1 MNTRTKSR
9 TSRWKP
15 LAGGVIAALLA
26 TSCVPGADGG
36 QPAGPAQTAPAVP
49 ESPMPLIGGGDQ
61 PSASDV
67 SIRWRPADMDQT
79 LEAGQYLVA
88 ELVNETDDFQ
98 QGQLVVVGSGLGGR
112 LVERHL
118 EDFQLGA
125 HATQEVRIPVA
136 KIPIQSETSTSF
148 VVAQAELT
156 RADGYVLRVRTE
168 PLYVHFQG
176 GFRTARFY
184 RADDVHRLAPRMPA
198 GLDPMSFRGRL
209 LETDG
214 RWSDVVA
221 GLAATADR
229 ASPGLQGPTS
239 VVLSPEGAPPV
250 AGAVAPLAPSQ
261 APVPGAPDTV
271 QQTGA
276 VTVNTTLCAT
286 WRVQFVD
293 SGFGEDVYPT
303 SYWQDVPAA
312 FANVW
317 VQQNSTGSWVFNGK
331 LSASGCVTVPLSS
344 LTTYT
349 WYQGSTEMGWSG
361 GPIMDNYLILNGVRN
376 IKWVTMAFTTGPA
389 NSTLNL
395 KPSYNDD
402 VVQVN
407 AVTAA
412 TLLREYYTDNG
423 MLNGTRYVTE
433 VRAPECGNELS
444 PACPYTS
451 GGVVKVGVNKQQGT
465 LMTTW
470 KFMIAH
476 ELGHAVQYAGMGYH
490 ESNYDWAG
498 APQLCRCSHVDA
510 LFGNSHCIQSRGS
523 IGGGQVE
530 GFAQAYA
537 ARVFNEDSQANA
549 TFVYYKPFFT
559 PYNNPNYKMNPP
571 MSFSAFSNNRFMSN
585 YCGAANKGVELDWM
599 QFYYQLTAQATLNK
613 TEMSYLF
620 SIYKLACTNNVNT
633 KCNGQTVTWEK
644 LRATAQTY
652 WGGNPIYTKFRDTG
666 VNAGV
671 NW

>member
-1 MNTRTKSR
+1 MNTRTK
-9 TSRWKP
+9 TPTFRWKT
-15 LAGGVIAALLA
+15 LAGGAVIALLA
-26 TSCVPGADGG
+26 TSCAPGADG
-36 QPAGPAQTAPAVP
+36 QQTAAPDVTAPASVP
-49 ESPMPLIGGGDQ
+49 DSPAPVIGGGDQ
-61 PSASDV
+61 PTASDV
-67 SIRWRPADMDQT
+67 SLRWRPADLNQAF
-79 LEAGQYLVA
+79 EAGQVLVA
-88 ELVNETDDFQ
+88 DLVNETDDLQ
-98 QGQLVVVGSGLGGR
+98 QGRLVLVGSGLGGR

-118 EDFQLGA
+118 EDFQLAPRG
-125 HATQEVRIPVA
+125 TQEVRIPVA
-136 KIPIQSETSTSF
+136 KVPVQSETSTSF

-156 RADGYVLRVRTE
+156 RPDGYVLRVRTE
-168 PLYVHFQG
+168 PMYFHFQG
-176 GFRTARFY
+176 GFRSARFY
-184 RADDVHRLAPRMPA
+184 RADDVHKLAPRLPA
-198 GLDPMSFRGRL
+198 NLDPMSVRGRMM
-209 LETDG
+209 ETDG
-214 RWSDVVA
+214 RWTEVVA
-221 GLAATADR
+221 GLAATADGT
-229 ASPGLQGPTS
+229 SPGLQGPTS
-239 VVLSPEGAPPV
+239 VVLSPAGAPPV
-250 AGAVAPLAPSQ
+250 PGAVVTPNQVA
-261 APVPGAPDTV
+261 VPGSDV
-271 QQTGA
+271 VKQTGA
-276 VTVNTTLCAT
+276 IAVNTTLCAT

-303 SYWQDVPAA
+303 SAWQDVPAA
-312 FANVW
+312 YANVW
-317 VQQNSTGSWVFNGK
+317 VQQNSNGSWVFNGK
-331 LSASGCVTVPLSS
+331 LSSSGCVTVPLSS

-361 GPIMDNYLILNGVRN
+361 GPIMDNYLMINGTRN
-376 IKWVTMAFTTGPA
+376 IKWVTMAFTTGPG

-402 VVQVN
+402 VVQMN

-412 TLLREYYTDNG
+412 TLLRESAVDNG

-433 VRAPECGNELS
+433 LRAAECGNELDPS
-444 PACPYTS
+444 CPYTS

-465 LMTTW
+465 LMTNW
-470 KFMIAH
+470 KFMLAH
-476 ELGHAVQYAGMGYH
+476 ELGHAVQYAAMGYH
-490 ESNYDWAG
+490 ESSYAWAG

-510 LFGNSHCIQSRGS
+510 LYGNSHCIQSRGS

-537 ARVFNEDSQANA
+537 ARVFNIDSQPNA

-571 MSFSAFSNNRFMSN
+571 MSFSAFSNNKFMSN
-585 YCGAANKGVELDWM
+585 YCGAANKGIELDWM
-599 QFYYQLTAQATLNK
+599 QFYYQLTASATLNK

-620 SIYKLACTNNVNT
+620 SIYRLACTNNVNT